1 MGTTRWLHSFIH
13 FESGRKGRSRSPSAS
28 TASVGGSFHPGT
40 YFGAPLRRERTS
52 PSGKIEG
59 KHQSRFRPPYTRAQ
73 GAHCSGQNVSAFQA
87 VVLLFVCA
95 RLCFEIL
102 VPGCSPRSATGNFF
116 SNLCPA
122 TARGFQLH
130 LDLARQ
136 GRSCPLRQSSTLLRP
151 EVGPCQRH
159 VLAGSLPPS
168 LEAACQDEESK
179 KDWTSRVGRWRKA

>member
-73 GAHCSGQNVSAFQA
+73 GAHCSRQNMSAFQA
-87 VVLLFVCA
+87 VVFLFVCA

-102 VPGCSPRSATGNFF
+102 VFRAAPPGQPLVTSSPI
-116 SNLCPA
+116 C
-122 TARGFQLH
+122 
-130 LDLARQ
+130 ARQ
-136 GRSCPLRQSSTLLRP
+136 QPVASSCTS
-151 EVGPCQRH
+151 
-159 VLAGSLPPS
+159 
-168 LEAACQDEESK
+168 
-179 KDWTSRVGRWRKA
+179 TSRVRVDRARFDSLRHFYARGGTMPAPRLGRVASSVARSCVPG